1 MMTIL
6 ETLKLATEYLEKH
19 KVENP
24 RLNAEL
30 LLAEILKCK
39 RLELY
44 TNFDKP
50 LKEDELEK
58 FREYLR
64 RRSIGEPLQ
73 YITGKVNFF
82 GYEFIVTPDVLI
94 PRPETELL
102 VEEVIQSFDN
112 NLPLKI
118 LDICSGSGNIGI
130 VLAKFFKNSIVHC
143 IDVSDK
149 AIEVGKLNSQQLK
162 TENVVFQKLD
172 ILNDVPLEKD
182 FDVIVSN
189 PPYISVEK
197 KESLQDEVKLYEP
210 HIALFVDEE
219 LKFYRRILKIAKEI
233 LKLDGKIFFEID
245 HHIADDVYELM
256 LQNGFTEIVIKKD
269 FSNLNRIISGVK
281 IK

>member
-1 MMTIL
+1 MTIL

-19 KVENP
+19 KIENP

-64 RRSIGEPLQ
+64 RRSRGEPLQ

-118 LDICSGSGNIGI
+118 LDLCSGSGNIGI

>member
-1 MMTIL
+1 
-6 ETLKLATEYLEKH
+6 
-19 KVENP
+19 
-24 RLNAEL
+24 
-30 LLAEILKCK
+30 
-39 RLELY
+39 
-44 TNFDKP
+44 
-50 LKEDELEK
+50 
-58 FREYLR
+58 LR
-64 RRSIGEPLQ
+64 RRSRGEPLQ

-130 VLAKFFKNSIVHC
+130 VLAKFFKNSIVYC

-197 KESLQDEVKLYEP
+197 KESLQNEVKLYEP

>member
-1 MMTIL
+1 MTIL

-19 KVENP
+19 KIENP

-64 RRSIGEPLQ
+64 RRSRGEPLQ

>member
-1 MMTIL
+1 MTIL
-6 ETLKLATEYLEKH
+6 ETLKVATEYLEKH
-19 KVENP
+19 KIENP

-64 RRSIGEPLQ
+64 RRSRGEPLQ

-189 PPYISVEK
+189 PPYISVKK

-281 IK
+281 VK